1 MKVNLEKKN
10 KILSKK
16 SACVSHWGWT
26 FQLRLTCQSGIL
38 SQAKK
43 EWTMINEKEI
53 HFQYIG
59 ALQDQLADMKKAH
72 RSVLKSLKKVL
83 NINVPLLVCILTVH
97 TETHRHTDTQTHRHT
112 DTHTHTKRT
121 HRHYHTCMLC
131 TNVICRAFSQRKYLC
146 FCSSFAAIHFGVIA
160 L

>member
-1 MKVNLEKKN
+1 
-10 KILSKK
+10 
-16 SACVSHWGWT
+16 
-26 FQLRLTCQSGIL
+26 
-38 SQAKK
+38 
-43 EWTMINEKEI
+43 MINEKEI

-97 TETHRHTDTQTHRHT
+97 TDTHRHTDTN
-112 DTHTHTKRT
+112 THTHTHKENPPPLPHMHVVYKCHMSCIEPTKIFMFLLLIRSYT
-121 HRHYHTCMLC
+121 FWSDCIIILFIVCSFCLYNFLC
-131 TNVICRAFSQRKYLC
+131 SALIYSLMVDWAQNTSQLSK
-146 FCSSFAAIHFGVIA
+146 SSSASV